1 MAASGAA
8 SESLEQ
14 GGSSA
19 RDSVGAEPPLGQGPA
34 AGASLP
40 EDTRDLVTPPASPE
54 NREVSSFEQHLEGF
68 FRNRSKLLRKPVG
81 LRMLA

>member
-19 RDSVGAEPPLGQGPA
+19 RDSVGAEPPLARAPLRG
-34 AGASLP
+34 
-40 EDTRDLVTPPASPE
+40 
-54 NREVSSFEQHLEGF
+54 
-68 FRNRSKLLRKPVG
+68 LLFLKTHEI
-81 LRMLA
+81 L